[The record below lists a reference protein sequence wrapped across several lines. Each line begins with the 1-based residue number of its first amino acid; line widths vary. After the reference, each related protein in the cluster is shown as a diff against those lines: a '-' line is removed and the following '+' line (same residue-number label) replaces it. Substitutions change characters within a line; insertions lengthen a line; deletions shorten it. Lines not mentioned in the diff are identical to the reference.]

1 MMNTNLNRIFFLL
14 ILFLSGISVD
24 IFAVTLEVG
33 PGKPYATPSQAAQD
47 ANPGDT
53 VLIFPSTYSGGNFI
67 GDLHGNSS
75 ELIYFIG
82 VDVETVI
89 FSGGSQGLHFSEVS
103 YIKIANLSFTLHTGN
118 AMNIDDGGTFETPTH
133 HIYIENCKFYNMGAS
148 GNNDFLKM
156 SGVDD
161 FEVWDCS
168 FETGAAGGSGID
180 MVGCHE
186 GWFHHNTF
194 NDMGSNCIQ
203 AKGGTRFIVISHNWF
218 ENGGQRSLNLGGSTG
233 LEFFRPQD
241 ATFEAADLDV
251 YANIFIGS
259 TAPIA
264 YVGCVRVHVVNN
276 TIITPGNWVIR
287 ILQETVDPERFEPCG
302 DNSFVNNL
310 VFYTDEISTHVNV
323 GGNTAPETFLFSNN
337 LWYNASSPGN
347 STPDLPVSESNP
359 VIGQNP
365 GFEDEN
371 TEDFH
376 LTLNS
381 PAKDAGVT
389 TSFNTDYEGNVRP
402 QGAGFDIGA
411 FEFPGFLAVDWADF
425 HLERD
430 KSGSVDVK
438 WSTIF
443 EQNSMQFEVMR
454 SPTGERWESVASVSA
469 TENSRS
475 ANNYEW
481 TDSNPLNGLSY
492 YRIQET
498 DLEGVEHF
506 SKILSHFKESDGK
519 SVLCYPNPFKSHLDL
534 TADLFLDG
542 EIFIRD
548 TTGRIFYQQ
557 KTGVED
563 GRQVRLDL
571 EHLPSGM
578 YVLEYGD
585 KYYKVLK
592 D

>member
-1 MMNTNLNRIFFLL
+1 M
-14 ILFLSGISVD
+14 ILFFTGISYNVN
-24 IFAVTLEVG
+24 AVTLEVG
-33 PGKPYATPSQAAQD
+33 PGKPYASPAQAAQQAD
-47 ANPGDT
+47 PGDT
-53 VLIFPSTYSGGNFI
+53 ILIFPSTYTGSNFI

-75 ELIYFIG
+75 SLIYFIG

-161 FEVWDCS
+161 FEVWDCT
-168 FETGAAGGSGID
+168 FANGAAGGSGID

-264 YVGCVRVHVVNN
+264 YVGSVRVHVVNN
-276 TIITPGNWVIR
+276 TIITPGNWIIR
-287 ILQETVDPERFEPCG
+287 ILQETVDINRFEPCG

-310 VFYTDEISTHVNV
+310 IYYTDNISTHVNV
-323 GGNTAPETFLFSNN
+323 GDDTAPETFLFSNN
-337 LWYNASSPGN
+337 LWFNATTPGN
-347 STPDLPVSESNP
+347 STPDLPVTESNP
-359 VIGQNP
+359 VIGLNP
-365 GFEDEN
+365 AFENLN

-376 LTLNS
+376 LLINS
-381 PAKDAGVT
+381 PAKDAGTT
-389 TSFNTDYEGNVRP
+389 TSFNTDFEGNARP
-402 QGAGFDIGA
+402 QGTGFDIGA

-425 HLERD
+425 HLEHGN
-430 KSGSVDVK
+430 SGSVNVL
-438 WSTIF
+438 WSTF
-443 EQNSMQFEVMR
+443 SEQNSMQFEVLR
-454 SPTGERWESVASVSA
+454 SATGERWESMASLPASS
-469 TENSRS
+469 NNRSR
-475 ANNYEW
+475 NDYQW
-481 TDSNPLNGLSY
+481 TDSDPLKGLSY
-492 YRIQET
+492 YRIRET
-498 DLEGVEHF
+498 DLEGESHH
-506 SKILSHFKESDGK
+506 SKTLSYFMESEGK
-519 SVLCYPNPFKSHLDL
+519 SILCYPNPFKSHLDL
-534 TADLFLDG
+534 TADLFFDG

-548 TTGRIFYQQ
+548 TLGRVFYQQ
-557 KTGVED
+557 KTGIAD

-578 YVLEYGD
+578 YVLEYAD
-585 KYYKVLK
+585 QYYKILK